1 MGKVC
6 SLRQLGNIRETLR
19 QERRIVVL
27 TNGCFDL
34 LHLGH
39 VRYLQQARALGD
51 CLIVG
56 VNSDA
61 SVRRLKGPS
70 RPLQPE
76 TDRAEILAA
85 LVCVD
90 YVVLFGDDT
99 AERLVDTLRPDIY
112 VKGGDYAAA
121 SQEELLNI
129 LPEAR
134 VVRSYGGRVQVLPY
148 VPGKSTSALV
158 QRIAQGREP

>member
-1 MGKVC
+1 M
-6 SLRQLGNIRETLR
+6 
-19 QERRIVVL
+19 VL

-76 TDRAEILAA
+76 ADRAEILAA
-85 LVCVD
+85 LACVE
-90 YVVLFGDDT
+90 YVVLFGEDT
-99 AERLVDTLRPDIY
+99 AESLVEALRPDIY

-121 SQEELLNI
+121 SQEELLRI

-134 VVRSYGGRVQVLPY
+134 VVQSYGGHVHVLPY
-148 VPGKSTSALV
+148 VPGKSTSDLV
-158 QRIAQGREP
+158 QRLARGRGL